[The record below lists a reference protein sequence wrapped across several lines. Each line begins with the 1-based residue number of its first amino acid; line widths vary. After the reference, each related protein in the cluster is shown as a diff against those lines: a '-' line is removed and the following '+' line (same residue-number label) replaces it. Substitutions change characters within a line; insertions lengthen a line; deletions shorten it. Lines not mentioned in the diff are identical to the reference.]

1 MKMGYMIAGVTPEVT
16 IIFQESSYAALDL
29 KLHLIQGSARLEM
42 VRPTSIAPGQFQQT
56 VRIGSSIG
64 PNSGSGTLGLYGKTT
79 SSVGA
84 VEILGLTNYNVIRT
98 EDLTKGKFYC
108 TFQASLY
115 LYLTISK
122 TMMKMSS

>member
-1 MKMGYMIAGVTPEVT
+1 MG
-16 IIFQESSYAALDL
+16 
-29 KLHLIQGSARLEM
+29 
-42 VRPTSIAPGQFQQT
+42 RPTSIAPGQFQQT

-79 SSVGA
+79 SSVVP

-98 EDLTKGKFYC
+98 EYLTKGKFYC

-115 LYLTISK
+115 SISDYLKDYDENEFVNADPENLTHFFAQFDG
-122 TMMKMSS
+122 